1 MEQYIETKL
10 ISMKCPD
17 CQSLFMIVTSLKFE
31 YKQFLTYLEPVKCQ
45 CPYCEQ
51 MFAKYM
57 NPHNL

>member
-1 MEQYIETKL
+1 
-10 ISMKCPD
+10 MKCPD

-57 NPHNL
+57 NPHTL